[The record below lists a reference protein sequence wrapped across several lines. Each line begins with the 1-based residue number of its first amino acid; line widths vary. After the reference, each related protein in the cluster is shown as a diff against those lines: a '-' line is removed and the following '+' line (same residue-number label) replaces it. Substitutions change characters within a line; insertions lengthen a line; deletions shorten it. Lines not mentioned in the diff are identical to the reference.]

1 MGGVVKAVKKGARKI
16 GGGIKKIGRK
26 TGLNK
31 VVRKA
36 KKGAKKASR
45 FVGKAAKKV
54 GKTADKL
61 TGGLAGKFLKKTGL
75 GKVGQGILN
84 TLPHRVANRV
94 LQGDK
99 LIDIA
104 KDGVKGHLGKHV
116 AKASPLLWKA
126 AGKIAGGKDKP
137 KALPGTGGIGAPG
150 AKLGESFMTG
160 SKFADKVLGKDGMG
174 RMRGRKDIEEVMGI
188 KRKRMEEGISSRAQ
202 EALRSKLA
210 QGMNEGAYQAGLK
223 SGAAMGGLK
232 GGAADAQ
239 KAAMQAN
246 LMGKQANI
254 ARDIFLDAEK
264 AKIAGE
270 KDFSE
275 AVSKTASYDT
285 DAMRQEKALR
295 GQFGMGFEQMAS
307 ADRQAALGAKAA
319 QAQAPQKS
327 GGVLSKVMDFIF

>member
-1 MGGVVKAVKKGARKI
+1 MGGVVKSAGKAFKKV
-16 GGGIKKIGRK
+16 GRA

-31 VVRKA
+31 VVRKGKKIV
-36 KKGAKKASR
+36 KKGSK

-54 GKTADKL
+54 GKFADKA
-61 TGGLAGKFLKKTGL
+61 TGGIAGKILKKTGL
-75 GKVGQGILN
+75 GKIGQGIIN
-84 TLPHRVANRV
+84 TLPHRVASRV
-94 LQGDK
+94 LRGDK
-99 LIDIA
+99 LKDIG
-104 KDGVKGHLGKHV
+104 KDAIKGHLGKHI
-116 AKASPLLWKA
+116 ASAGPLAWKL
-126 AGKIAGGKDKP
+126 AGKIAGGKGKP
-137 KALPGTGGIGAPG
+137 QALPGTGGIGAPG
-150 AKLGESFMTG
+150 SKLGESFMTG

-174 RMRGRKDIEEVMGI
+174 RMRGDKNIEEVMGI
-188 KRKRMEEGISSRAQ
+188 KRKRMEEGISNRAQ
-202 EALRSKLA
+202 EALRSKLS
-210 QGMNEGAYQAGLK
+210 QGMSEGAYQAGLK

-246 LMGKQANI
+246 LMGKQADI

-275 AVSKTASYDT
+275 AVSKTASYDK

-327 GGVLSKVMDFIF
+327 GGIISSVMDFIF

>member
-1 MGGVVKAVKKGARKI
+1 MSGPLGLRIAGKLFKGKGKEAKLPGGVV
-16 GGGIKKIGRK
+16 
-26 TGLNK
+26 
-31 VVRKA
+31 
-36 KKGAKKASR
+36 
-45 FVGKAAKKV
+45 
-54 GKTADKL
+54 
-61 TGGLAGKFLKKTGL
+61 
-75 GKVGQGILN
+75 
-84 TLPHRVANRV
+84 
-94 LQGDK
+94 
-99 LIDIA
+99 
-104 KDGVKGHLGKHV
+104 
-116 AKASPLLWKA
+116 
-126 AGKIAGGKDKP
+126 
-137 KALPGTGGIGAPG
+137 APG
-150 AKLGESFMTG
+150 AKLGESFDTG
-160 SKFADKVLGKDGMG
+160 ARFANKILGKDGMG

-202 EALRSKLA
+202 NALEAKLA
-210 QGMNEGAYQAGLK
+210 QNMNEGAYQAGLKK

-246 LMGKQANI
+246 LMGKQASI

-275 AVSKTASYDT
+275 AVSKTASYDM

-327 GGVLSKVMDFIF
+327 GGILGKVLDFVF